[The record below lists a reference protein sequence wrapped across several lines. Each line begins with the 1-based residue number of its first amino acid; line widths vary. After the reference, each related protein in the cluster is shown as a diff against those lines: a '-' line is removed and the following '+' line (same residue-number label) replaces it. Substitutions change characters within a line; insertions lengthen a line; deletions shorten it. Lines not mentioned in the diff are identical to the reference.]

1 MANQDFESR
10 HGVSTL
16 AARRLSRR
24 RGCGRN
30 SMTPIRGQSLIVRVV
45 ALLVTVIGWAATS
58 NAPVS
63 AAASA
68 APAWQTTWTS
78 PTDLGVG
85 VTSNSTTRDI
95 ATVAVGGS
103 SLKFTFSNLWSMTPT
118 TFSAVTVG
126 VQQSGATVTPGTFIP
141 VTFNN
146 SPSVTIAPQS
156 RVTSDPV
163 AMTVHAGE
171 SLAISIAVS
180 GSATVSV
187 HYCCQGRVDSYA
199 TDNGAGNLTQIASS
213 PQFDPRLPN
222 WTMRWLS
229 AIAVG
234 GSPAQGTIVA
244 FGDSITDGYGYT
256 NNSFSWVDALQSRI
270 SQLPANQQM
279 SVVNEGIAANTLTAF
294 PPHFSFDK
302 TGGGL
307 PGVTRLENDALTLP
321 GVKAVVLLLGT
332 NDIWFGA
339 GGRSVHPI
347 PPYGTAPSIEAG
359 MRQIIAATH
368 ARGIKVYG
376 ITLLPRAT
384 STTADHDLPEN
395 WWPSEQ
401 AILSAVNTWML
412 SPGSGFDGVLNL
424 NAVMANVYNGS
435 CQSTTPFAPYFNPDH
450 LHPNIAGQTAIANAI
465 PTTLFDLP
473 EAPQLPPLVSVTP
486 TANCAAAQLAAQV
499 FAAGTTP
506 GTTTTTSTT
515 TTVPATTTTQAPG
528 LLGGHARTFAE
539 YLLILL
545 IALTL
550 VMLGVARRRA
560 IRRRAIRRRS
570 SWHPDYPR
578 TGPPQRRPPP
588 PPRKGPPPRR

>member
-1 MANQDFESR
+1 MAKQRFRSKRVAVFAASR
-10 HGVSTL
+10 L
-16 AARRLSRR
+16 FP
-24 RGCGRN
+24 RGRW
-30 SMTPIRGQSLIVRVV
+30 LFVRMF
-45 ALLVTVIGWAATS
+45 ALLLTLTGWAVTS
-58 NAPVS
+58 SPP
-63 AAASA
+63 ASA
-68 APAWQTTWTS
+68 TTSSAPAWQTTWTS

-103 SLKFTFSNLWSMTPT
+103 SLEFTFSNLWSTTPT

-126 VQQSGATVTPGTFIP
+126 VQQSGATVTPGTFVP

-146 SPSVTIAPQS
+146 SPSVTIAPYSQ
-156 RVTSDPV
+156 VTSDPV
-163 AMTVHAGE
+163 AMTVSAGE
-171 SLAISIAVS
+171 SLAISIAVR

-199 TDNGAGNLTQIASS
+199 TSNGAGNLTTAATSS
-213 PQFDPRLPN
+213 LFNPQLTN

-256 NNSFSWVDALQSRI
+256 NNGFSWVDALQSRI
-270 SQLPANQQM
+270 NQLPPNQQM

-294 PPHFSFDK
+294 PPNTSFDK

-307 PGVTRLENDALTLP
+307 AGVTRLQNDALALP

-359 MRQIIAATH
+359 MRQVIAATH

-384 STTADHDLPEN
+384 STAADHDLAEN
-395 WWPSEQ
+395 WTPGEQ
-401 AILSAVNTWML
+401 AILNAVNTWML
-412 SPGSGFDGVLNL
+412 SPSSGFDGVLNL
-424 NAVMANVYNGS
+424 NAVMADVYNGS

-450 LHPNIAGQTAIANAI
+450 LHPNVAGQTVMADAV

-473 EAPQLPPLVSVTP
+473 EAPQLPLLVTATP
-486 TANCAAAQLAAQV
+486 TANCAAAQLAAQI

-506 GTTTTTSTT
+506 GTTTTTTSTT
-515 TTVPATTTTQAPG
+515 TTTPATTTTQAPG
-528 LLGGHARTFAE
+528 FLGGHARTYAV
-539 YLLILL
+539 YLLIVL
-545 IALTL
+545 IVLTL
-550 VMLGVARRRA
+550 LLLGVARRRA

>member
-1 MANQDFESR
+1 
-10 HGVSTL
+10 
-16 AARRLSRR
+16 
-24 RGCGRN
+24 
-30 SMTPIRGQSLIVRVV
+30 
-45 ALLVTVIGWAATS
+45 
-58 NAPVS
+58 
-63 AAASA
+63 
-68 APAWQTTWTS
+68 
-78 PTDLGVG
+78 
-85 VTSNSTTRDI
+85 
-95 ATVAVGGS
+95 
-103 SLKFTFSNLWSMTPT
+103 
-118 TFSAVTVG
+118 
-126 VQQSGATVTPGTFIP
+126 
-141 VTFNN
+141 
-146 SPSVTIAPQS
+146 
-156 RVTSDPV
+156 
-163 AMTVHAGE
+163 MTVHAGE

-199 TDNGAGNLTQIASS
+199 TDNGVGNLTQTPSS
-213 PQFDPRLPN
+213 PNFDPRLPN

-270 SQLPANQQM
+270 SRLPANQQM

-294 PPHFSFDK
+294 PPQASFDK

-307 PGVTRLENDALTLP
+307 PGVTRLQNDALTLP

-339 GGRSVHPI
+339 GGVKAHPI

-359 MRQIIAATH
+359 MRQVIAATH

-384 STTADHDLPEN
+384 STAADHDLAEN
-395 WWPSEQ
+395 WFPSEQ

-435 CQSTTPFAPYFNPDH
+435 CQSATPFAPYFNPDH
-450 LHPNIAGQTAIANAI
+450 LHPNVAGQTVMADAI

-473 EAPQLPPLVSVTP
+473 EAPQLPLLVTATP
-486 TANCAAAQLAAQV
+486 TANCAAAQLAAQI

-506 GTTTTTSTT
+506 GTTTTTTSTT

-528 LLGGHARTFAE
+528 LLGGHARTYAE

-550 VMLGVARRRA
+550 VVLGVARRRA

>member
-1 MANQDFESR
+1 MAALLQGRSVVR
-10 HGVSTL
+10 L
-16 AARRLSRR
+16 A
-24 RGCGRN
+24 
-30 SMTPIRGQSLIVRVV
+30 
-45 ALLVTVIGWAATS
+45 ALLVMLIGWGVTSLAPASAATS
-58 NAPVS
+58 TSP
-63 AAASA
+63 
-68 APAWQTTWTS
+68 PWQTTWTS
-78 PTDLGVG
+78 PTDLAVG

-103 SLKFTFSNLWSMTPT
+103 SLKFTFSNLWSDTAT
-118 TFSAVTVG
+118 TFGAVTVG

-146 SPSVTIAPQS
+146 SPSVTIAPRSQ
-156 RVTSDPV
+156 VTSDPV
-163 AMTVHAGE
+163 AMSVHAGE

-187 HYCCQGRVDSYA
+187 HYCCGGHVDSYA
-199 TDNGAGNLTQIASS
+199 TDNGGGNLTEVPSS
-213 PQFDPRLPN
+213 PKFDPRLPN

-256 NNSFSWVDALQSRI
+256 NNAFSWVNALQSRI
-270 SQLPANQQM
+270 SQLPASQQM
-279 SVVNEGIAANTLTAF
+279 SVVNEGISANTLTVF
-294 PPHFSFDK
+294 PPNSTFAY

-307 PGVTRLENDALTLP
+307 PGVTRLQNDALALP

-339 GGRSVHPI
+339 GGLKAHPI
-347 PPYGTAPSIEAG
+347 PPYGTAPAIEAG

-368 ARGIKVYG
+368 AHGLKVFG
-376 ITLLPRAT
+376 ITLLPRST
-384 STTADHDLPEN
+384 STLGVGVDLAEN
-395 WWPSEQ
+395 WTPGEQ

-424 NAVMANVYNGS
+424 SAVMGNVYNGS
-435 CQSTTPFAPYFNPDH
+435 CQPTSPFAAYFNPDH
-450 LHPNIAGQTAIANAI
+450 LHPNVAGQTVMADAI
-465 PTTLFDLP
+465 PTTLFDMP
-473 EAPQLPPLVSVTP
+473 EAPQVPPLVSATP

-506 GTTTTTSTT
+506 GTTTTTTSTT
-515 TTVPATTTTQAPG
+515 TTVPATTTTAAPG
-528 LLGGHARTFAE
+528 LLGGHARTYAE

-550 VMLGVARRRA
+550 FLLGVARRRA

-588 PPRKGPPPRR
+588 APRKGPPPRR

>member
-1 MANQDFESR
+1 MAALLQGRSVVR
-10 HGVSTL
+10 L
-16 AARRLSRR
+16 A
-24 RGCGRN
+24 
-30 SMTPIRGQSLIVRVV
+30 
-45 ALLVTVIGWAATS
+45 ALLVMLIGWGVTSLAPASAATS
-58 NAPVS
+58 TSP
-63 AAASA
+63 
-68 APAWQTTWTS
+68 PWQTTWTS
-78 PTDLGVG
+78 PTDLAVG

-103 SLKFTFSNLWSMTPT
+103 SLKFTFSNLWSDTAT
-118 TFSAVTVG
+118 TFGAVTVG

-146 SPSVTIAPQS
+146 SPSVTIAPRSQ
-156 RVTSDPV
+156 VTSDPV
-163 AMTVHAGE
+163 AMSVHAGE

-187 HYCCQGRVDSYA
+187 HYCCGGHVDSYA
-199 TDNGAGNLTQIASS
+199 TDNGGGNLTEVPSS
-213 PQFDPRLPN
+213 PKFDPRLPN

-256 NNSFSWVDALQSRI
+256 NNAFSWVNALQSRI
-270 SQLPANQQM
+270 SQLPASQQM
-279 SVVNEGIAANTLTAF
+279 SVVNEGISANTLTVF
-294 PPHFSFDK
+294 PPNSTFAY

-307 PGVTRLENDALTLP
+307 PGVTRLQNDALALP

-339 GGRSVHPI
+339 GGLKAHPI
-347 PPYGTAPSIEAG
+347 PPYGTAPAIEAG

-368 ARGIKVYG
+368 AHGLKVFG
-376 ITLLPRAT
+376 ITLLPRST
-384 STTADHDLPEN
+384 STLGVGVDLAEN
-395 WWPSEQ
+395 WTPGEQ

-424 NAVMANVYNGS
+424 SAVMGNVYNGS
-435 CQSTTPFAPYFNPDH
+435 CQPTSPFAAYFNPDH
-450 LHPNIAGQTAIANAI
+450 LHPNVAGQTIMADAI
-465 PTTLFDLP
+465 PTTLFDMP
-473 EAPQLPPLVSVTP
+473 EAPQVPPLVSATP

-506 GTTTTTSTT
+506 GTTTTTTSTT
-515 TTVPATTTTQAPG
+515 TTVPATTTTAAPG
-528 LLGGHARTFAE
+528 LLGGHARTYAE
-539 YLLILL
+539 YLLIFL

-550 VMLGVARRRA
+550 FLLGVARRRA
-560 IRRRAIRRRS
+560 IRRRAIRRR
-570 SWHPDYPR
+570 
-578 TGPPQRRPPP
+578 
-588 PPRKGPPPRR
+588 